1 MSKKKISTQNILT
14 GVIVALAVILV
25 TVVIL
30 VKTGVIT
37 TPGQRV
43 TDQETVVE
51 SSVVVVS
58 ETQEDGSVVYY
69 TMVTKYFKPKV
80 SSNHTYPTT
89 KPKPTTTTVPYVDFS
104 TMVQVTDADGNLV
117 YDENGVPVTEL
128 VTYSVPAD
136 STTLE
141 PTTTQFVP
149 RTSSV
154 QVTDKLHRPV
164 YDENGNPVTEMV
176 TLDAPPT
183 TKPPLWTEAPTEET
197 TTGKINIDFSGGIN
211 RDDVLA
217 NSIITQLNEDRAQ
230 FGLAALDGGDTNL
243 TMKART
249 NSLGL
254 AKPETYGEPNAAG
267 ASTFITEYGG
277 QQLYKEIKSS
287 LESKAMS
294 VNTTKIAVGV
304 VKYQEKYY
312 TTVIFE

>member
-1 MSKKKISTQNILT
+1 MSNSKKVSTQNILT
-14 GVIVALAVILV
+14 GIVVGLAVILV

-30 VKTGVIT
+30 VKTGVIS
-37 TPGQRV
+37 TPGQL
-43 TDQETVVE
+43 TTKQETVVE

-69 TMVTKYFKPKV
+69 TMVTKYFRPKV

-89 KPKPTTTTVPYVDFS
+89 KPRETTTTVPFVEFS

-136 STTLE
+136 STTTE
-141 PTTTQFVP
+141 PPTTEFVP

-164 YDENGNPVTEMV
+164 KDENGNPVTEIV

-183 TKPPLWTEAPTEET
+183 TKPDIWSETEET
-197 TTGKINIDFSGGIN
+197 TTSKINIDLSPDIN
-211 RDDVLA
+211 RDDNLA
-217 NSIITQLNEDRAQ
+217 NAIVTQLNEDRAQ
-230 FGLAALDGGDTNL
+230 LGLAPLEYDTSI
-243 TMKART
+243 TVKART
-249 NSLGL
+249 NSLGM
-254 AKPETYGEPNAAG
+254 AKPETYGEPTAEG
-267 ASTFITEYGG
+267 ASTFTTEYGG
-277 QQLYKEIKSS
+277 NQLYQEIKSS
-287 LESKAMS
+287 LNSKAMS
-294 VNTTKIAVGV
+294 INTTKIGVGV
-304 VKYQEKYY
+304 VKYQGMYY

>member
-1 MSKKKISTQNILT
+1 MSSKKLSAQNILT
-14 GVIVALAVILV
+14 GVIVGLAVILV

-30 VKTGVIT
+30 VKAGVIG
-37 TPGQRV
+37 TPGQH
-43 TDQETVVE
+43 TTEEETIVE

-58 ETQEDGSVVYY
+58 ETQEDGSVVYL
-69 TMVTKYFKPKV
+69 TMVTKYFKPKY

-89 KPKPTTTTVPYVDFS
+89 KPNPTTTTVPFIEMS
-104 TMVQVTDADGNLV
+104 TVVHATDADGNPL

-128 VTYSVPAD
+128 VTYSVP
-136 STTLE
+136 STTAE
-141 PTTTQFVP
+141 ESTTEFVP
-149 RTSSV
+149 RTSAV

-164 YDENGNPVTEMV
+164 YDENGNPVTETV

-197 TTGKINIDFSGGIN
+197 TTGKINIDFSGGVS

-217 NSIITQLNEDRAQ
+217 STIITQLNEDRAQ
-230 FGLAALDGGDTNL
+230 FGLAALDSSDTNL

-254 AKPETYGEPNAAG
+254 AKPETYGQPNAAG
-267 ASTFITEYGG
+267 ASTFVTEYGG
-277 QQLYKEIKSS
+277 QQLYKEIKAS

-294 VNTTKIAVGV
+294 VNTAKIAVGV

>member
-1 MSKKKISTQNILT
+1 MSNKKISTQNLLT
-14 GVIVALAVILV
+14 GIVVGLAVILV
-25 TVVIL
+25 AVVIL
-30 VKTGVIT
+30 VKTGVIGGPQQPT
-37 TPGQRV
+37 T
-43 TDQETVVE
+43 QETVVE

-89 KPKPTTTTVPYVDFS
+89 KPKTTTTTVPFVEFS
-104 TMVQVTDADGNLV
+104 TMVQVTDADGNPV

-141 PTTTQFVP
+141 PTTTEFVP

-164 YDENGNPVTEMV
+164 TDENGNPVTEIV

-183 TKPPLWTEAPTEET
+183 TKPDIWSETSTEET
-197 TTGKINIDFSGGIN
+197 TTGKINIDLSNGVD

-217 NSIITQLNEDRAQ
+217 QNIVTQLNEDREQ
-230 FGLAALDGGDTNL
+230 LGLAPLEFDTNL
-243 TMKART
+243 KISARS
-249 NSLGL
+249 NSLGM
-254 AKPETYGEPNAAG
+254 AKPETYGEPGAAN
-267 ASTFITEYGG
+267 ASTFTTAYGG
-277 QQLYKEIKSS
+277 NQLYQEIKAS
-287 LESKAMS
+287 LNSKAMS
-294 VNTTKIAVGV
+294 INTTKIGVGI
-304 VKYQEKYY
+304 VKYQNMYY

>member
-1 MSKKKISTQNILT
+1 MSSKKLSAQNILT
-14 GVIVALAVILV
+14 GVIVGLAVILV

-30 VKTGVIT
+30 VKAGVIG
-37 TPGQRV
+37 TPGQH
-43 TDQETVVE
+43 TTEEETIVE

-58 ETQEDGSVVYY
+58 ETQEDGSVVYL
-69 TMVTKYFKPKV
+69 TMVTKYFKPKY

-89 KPKPTTTTVPYVDFS
+89 KPKPTTTTVPYIDMS
-104 TMVQVTDADGNLV
+104 TVVHATDVDGNPL

-128 VTYSVPAD
+128 VTYSVP
-136 STTLE
+136 STTAE
-141 PTTTQFVP
+141 ESTTEFVP

-164 YDENGNPVTEMV
+164 YDENGNPVTETV

-197 TTGKINIDFSGGIN
+197 TTGKISIDFSGGVS

-230 FGLAALDGGDTNL
+230 FGLAALDSSDTNL

-254 AKPETYGEPNAAG
+254 AKPDTYGQPNAAG
-267 ASTFITEYGG
+267 ASTFVTEYGG
-277 QQLYKEIKSS
+277 QQLYKEIKAS

-294 VNTTKIAVGV
+294 VNTAKIAVGV

>member
-1 MSKKKISTQNILT
+1 MSSKKLSAQNILT
-14 GVIVALAVILV
+14 GVIVGLAVILV

-30 VKTGVIT
+30 VKAGVIG
-37 TPGQRV
+37 TPGQH
-43 TDQETVVE
+43 TTEEETVVE

-58 ETQEDGSVVYY
+58 ETQEDGSVVYL
-69 TMVTKYFKPKV
+69 TMVTKYFKPKY

-89 KPKPTTTTVPYVDFS
+89 KPKPTTTTVPYIDMS
-104 TMVQVTDADGNLV
+104 TVVHATDVDGNPL

-128 VTYSVPAD
+128 VTYSVP
-136 STTLE
+136 STTAE
-141 PTTTQFVP
+141 ESTTEFVP
-149 RTSSV
+149 RTSAV

-164 YDENGNPVTEMV
+164 YDENGNPVTETV

-183 TKPPLWTEAPTEET
+183 TKAPLWTEAPSTEET
-197 TTGKINIDFSGGIN
+197 TTGKINIDFSGGVS

-217 NSIITQLNEDRAQ
+217 STIITQLNEDRAQ
-230 FGLAALDGGDTNL
+230 FGLAALDSGDTNL

-254 AKPETYGEPNAAG
+254 AKPETYGEPNTAG
-267 ASTFITEYGG
+267 ASTFVTEYGG
-277 QQLYKEIKSS
+277 QQLYKDIKSS

-294 VNTTKIAVGV
+294 VNTTKIAVGI

>member
-1 MSKKKISTQNILT
+1 MSKKKVSTQNILT
-14 GVIVALAVILV
+14 GVIVGLAVILV

-37 TPGQRV
+37 TPGQR
-43 TDQETVVE
+43 TTAEETVVE
-51 SSVVVVS
+51 SSVIVVS
-58 ETQEDGSVVYY
+58 ETQEDGSVVYL
-69 TMVTKYFKPKV
+69 TMVTKYFKPKY

-89 KPKPTTTTVPYVDFS
+89 KPKPTTTTVPYVDMS
-104 TMVQVTDADGNLV
+104 TMVQVTGADGNPV
-117 YDENGVPVTEL
+117 YDENGVPLTEL

-141 PTTTQFVP
+141 PTTTEFVP

-183 TKPPLWTEAPTEET
+183 TKPDIWSETPTEET
-197 TTGKINIDFSGGIN
+197 TTAKINIDLSPDIN
-211 RDDVLA
+211 RDDNLA
-217 NSIITQLNEDRAQ
+217 NSIVTQLNEDRAQ
-230 FGLAALDGGDTNL
+230 LGLAPLEYDTNL
-243 TMKART
+243 KISARS

-267 ASTFITEYGG
+267 ADTFTTEYGG
-277 QQLYKEIKSS
+277 KQLYQEIKSS
-287 LESKAMS
+287 LNSKAMS
-294 VNTTKIAVGV
+294 INTTKIGVGV
-304 VKYQEKYY
+304 VKYQGMYY